1 MKTHFRIWVKPG
13 KTPSWGPVKVL
24 QERQFAADGW
34 DIAVVG
40 DGTDLAQ
47 RIAARPDIF
56 IDCVRATPDLPSF
69 SFDLS

>member
-1 MKTHFRIWVKPG
+1 MKTHFRVWVKPG

-34 DIAVVG
+34 DLVVAG
-40 DGTDLAQ
+40 DGSDLAA
-47 RIAARPDIF
+47 RVAARSDIF
-56 IDCVRATPDLPSF
+56 VEHVRATPDLPGF